1 MLEEVGLDETMLWRY
16 PHEFSGGQRQRIA
29 IARVAVLEPQL
40 ILLDEPTSALDVSV
54 QKQVL
59 ELLLK
64 LQQKHG
70 MSYLFITHDLR
81 VIQAMSHNMLV
92 MQSGRMVEYGETES
106 LFASPREEY
115 TRMLLRASLL

>member
-1 MLEEVGLDETMLWRY
+1 
-16 PHEFSGGQRQRIA
+16 
-29 IARVAVLEPQL
+29 VLEPQL

-115 TRMLLRASLL
+115 TRMLLQASLL

>member
-1 MLEEVGLDETMLWRY
+1 M
-16 PHEFSGGQRQRIA
+16 
-29 IARVAVLEPQL
+29 LEPQL

-115 TRMLLRASLL
+115 TRMLLQASLL